1 MRPRAAEIARAWLPR
16 ALILALSVVM
26 LALGPKLLH
35 APVPQGAIELDTAE
49 LHLSDGTSATVQLP
63 HRWPKEFDGE
73 PAEARYLFAVP
84 PAEGEGPRVV
94 LIPTARL
101 QMTARLDGYLLH
113 RNTPRPSGESAGFSV
128 MMRLPGDAGGQLEI
142 TLTRDAGIVSGYLS
156 PVYLAPER
164 SLGAGRW
171 LWVMGDGVARTVA
184 LAVHLLMVFAIT
196 LVWLAR
202 RTDPIFGWLFLL
214 GAGSLFNVITSSALM
229 PQALQTLQPYVILLT
244 SAMGFGMVGFA
255 LAIIEAPRPRW
266 LRLAVIGAPLVLC
279 LLAAAGAPLELLVA
293 VSVVTMAAGALA
305 GGLLLLG
312 GGSRPT
318 EWDRMILAVPF
329 LLTSFFSIRD
339 MGVVIGV
346 FDGAFLLASYMRTL
360 TLVAVLALLMRRLV
374 RTLNA
379 LDRANEVQRRKLIR
393 QEEELSQL
401 HQREQARMVQQ
412 TRDEERQRL
421 MRDLHDGLSGHL
433 VSIIALSEQGKDADP
448 AIERTAREAL
458 EDLRLVINSLDVE
471 DGDLRLALAGFRE
484 RLGPRLRRMGVNL
497 EWSMED
503 LPDVVGVTP
512 ANALSVLRI
521 LQEAVTNALKHG
533 SARRIGVRGAPGADD
548 RAVLTITNDLN
559 GPAAHGHGAG
569 RGLENMY
576 RRARDLGGFIH
587 FEKGED
593 AAVLTVNL
601 PVVLTET

>member
-1 MRPRAAEIARAWLPR
+1 
-16 ALILALSVVM
+16 
-26 LALGPKLLH
+26 
-35 APVPQGAIELDTAE
+35 
-49 LHLSDGTSATVQLP
+49 
-63 HRWPKEFDGE
+63 
-73 PAEARYLFAVP
+73 
-84 PAEGEGPRVV
+84 
-94 LIPTARL
+94 
-101 QMTARLDGYLLH
+101 
-113 RNTPRPSGESAGFSV
+113 
-128 MMRLPGDAGGQLEI
+128 
-142 TLTRDAGIVSGYLS
+142 
-156 PVYLAPER
+156 
-164 SLGAGRW
+164 
-171 LWVMGDGVARTVA
+171 DGVARTVA

-196 LVWLAR
+196 LVWMAR
-202 RTDPIFGWLFLL
+202 RSDPIFGWLFLL
-214 GAGSLFNVITSSALM
+214 GAGSLFNVVTSSALM

-266 LRLAVIGAPLVLC
+266 LRLGVVGAPLALC
-279 LLAAAGAPLELLVA
+279 LLAAAGVGLELLVA
-293 VSVVTMAAGALA
+293 VSVVTMAAGALV

-433 VSIIALSEQGKDADP
+433 VSIIALSEQGKD
-448 AIERTAREAL
+448 
-458 EDLRLVINSLDVE
+458 
-471 DGDLRLALAGFRE
+471 
-484 RLGPRLRRMGVNL
+484 
-497 EWSMED
+497 
-503 LPDVVGVTP
+503 
-512 ANALSVLRI
+512 
-521 LQEAVTNALKHG
+521 
-533 SARRIGVRGAPGADD
+533 
-548 RAVLTITNDLN
+548 
-559 GPAAHGHGAG
+559 
-569 RGLENMY
+569 
-576 RRARDLGGFIH
+576 
-587 FEKGED
+587 
-593 AAVLTVNL
+593 
-601 PVVLTET
+601 